1 MTTTLASSDGDVPPL
16 WSIVVARGDVPPP
29 RSAST
34 IVAARANHVL
44 KIDGYSSTLKARSL
58 RSFSFSAGGH
68 TWHINYRCTGSSNNS
83 TDDYISFY
91 LVLEDE
97 VDEPV
102 MGQVTF
108 SLLDQNGKLVPS
120 RTHTT
125 RMFSFS
131 LSNSSFGFHKFIRR
145 KDLEQS
151 EYLKADRFAVS
162 VHLVITKGAPSVK
175 VPPSNLHCHYGDL
188 LSSKQGTDVEFIVS
202 GEIFTAHRLVLAARS
217 PVFKAELF
225 GLMMEGTT
233 TDAIQIDDM
242 DAQVFEALLIFIY
255 TDTLPKIDDQEDEA
269 AMAQHLL
276 VASDMYGLQRLMLI
290 CEDRL
295 CNHINTDSVATM
307 LVLAEKHHC
316 IRLKEVCFEF
326 LSASTALVE
335 FMESSDFLYFLRSCP
350 TVFKDL
356 IYNVAAHGK

>member
-1 MTTTLASSDGDVPPL
+1 MTTTTTTLASS
-16 WSIVVARGDVPPP
+16 AGDVPPP

-44 KIDGYSSTLKARSL
+44 KIDGYSSALEANYKL
-58 RSFSFSAGGH
+58 RSFPFSAGGH
-68 TWHINYRCTGSSNNS
+68 TWHINYCFPFSVLMKRISPPHHDFNPVSATGCT
-83 TDDYISFY
+83 DYISFY
-91 LVLEDE
+91 LFLEDA

-108 SLLDQNGKLVPS
+108 SLLDQDGKPVLS

-125 RMFSFS
+125 R
-131 LSNSSFGFHKFIRR
+131 IRE
-145 KDLEQS
+145 DLEQS
-151 EYLKADRFAVS
+151 KHLKDDYFAVS

-175 VPPSNLHCHYGDL
+175 VPPSNLHSHYGDL
-188 LSSKQGTDVEFIVS
+188 LSSKQGADVEFMVR

-217 PVFKAELF
+217 PAELF
-225 GLMMEGTT
+225 GPLKEGTT
-233 TDAIQIDDM
+233 TDAIQIDGM

-255 TDTLPKIDDQEDEA
+255 TDMLPKMDQEDEV

-276 VASDMYGLQRLMLI
+276 VASDTYGLQRLMLI

-295 CNHINTDSVATM
+295 CNHINTDSVAIM

-326 LSASTALVE
+326 LSSSTALVE
-335 FMESSDFLYFLRSCP
+335 FMESSDFLYFIRSCP
-350 TVFKDL
+350 TVLKDL